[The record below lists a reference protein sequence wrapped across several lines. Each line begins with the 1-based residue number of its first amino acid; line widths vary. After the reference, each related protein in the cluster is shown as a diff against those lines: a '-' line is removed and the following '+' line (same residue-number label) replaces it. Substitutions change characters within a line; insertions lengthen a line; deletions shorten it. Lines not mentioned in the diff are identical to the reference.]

1 MDRELEK
8 LEKTYE
14 NLDKSFIEH
23 CVREV
28 EELLWIHSVEDPLTI
43 AELRRIEEFMR
54 KTIMVMIMT
63 GRRDLN
69 NGLMMGYHIGQR
81 IILMEKW
88 AESLDAMNKY
98 E

>member
-1 MDRELEK
+1 VNEELEK
-8 LEKTYE
+8 LGKTYE
-14 NLDKSFIEH
+14 KLDKSFIEH
-23 CVREV
+23 CVKEV
-28 EELLWIHSVEDPLTI
+28 EDLLWIHSVEDPLTI

-54 KTIMVMIMT
+54 KTIMIMIMT

-81 IILMEKW
+81 TILMEKW